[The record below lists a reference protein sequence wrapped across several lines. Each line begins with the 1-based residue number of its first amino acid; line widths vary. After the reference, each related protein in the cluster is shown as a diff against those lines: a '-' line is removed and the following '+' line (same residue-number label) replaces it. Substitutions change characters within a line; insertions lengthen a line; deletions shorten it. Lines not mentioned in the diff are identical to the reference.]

1 MHMYVF
7 MCIYIYELHIFF
19 DFNIPKSTASAMTP
33 FFSPCQVPH
42 TRRLLLTS
50 RRGATVRATW
60 ASENGFENGAYP
72 KNGHLNW
79 EIWGFLPMDLG
90 NHMANHR
97 LAGHHSVFDKWCSRS
112 SAICGT
118 KNHFRFQTH
127 RSGWREHLFWHASQI
142 GGYFGL
148 QFYFLSF

>member
-7 MCIYIYELHIFF
+7 MYIYIYTSVYTYEVHIFL
-19 DFNIPKSTASAMTP
+19 DFNIPKSTASALTP

-50 RRGATVRATW
+50 RGVRQFEQLG

-79 EIWGFLPMDLG
+79 VGFLPMDLG
-90 NHMANHR
+90 
-97 LAGHHSVFDKWCSRS
+97 
-112 SAICGT
+112 
-118 KNHFRFQTH
+118 
-127 RSGWREHLFWHASQI
+127 
-142 GGYFGL
+142 
-148 QFYFLSF
+148 